1 MQWLVKGFSA
11 IISALLKSAPY
22 LLFRVYFTGRGAIC
36 LMNKNNPA
44 PLTSDAGFALSI
56 HIFTHTITHDLNR
69 NFQKSSQVF
78 IPSH

>member
-1 MQWLVKGFSA
+1 M
-11 IISALLKSAPY
+11 ALDPIL
-22 LLFRVYFTGRGAIC
+22 T
-36 LMNKNNPA
+36 NNPA
-44 PLTSDAGFALSI
+44 SLKTSDAGFALSI